1 MTAGSMLDRRRLH
14 MYKDIIFYGK
24 PVSEWQKILRN
35 EFSQYEIY
43 RMAKDGCDL
52 QLLAARQ
59 ADQTSVED

>member
-1 MTAGSMLDRRRLH
+1 

-24 PVSEWQKILRN
+24 PVSEWQKILHN

-52 QLLAARQ
+52 QLLVARQ

>member
-1 MTAGSMLDRRRLH
+1 

-35 EFSQYEIY
+35 KFSQYEIY